1 MPREALRPEMKDAL
15 AQLAKFDS
23 GMAHVEVMVFVPGPY
38 GNEPQKIVNGALP
51 YFEVSAEDLKD
62 FERWVLQH
70 PSLGGARNY
79 RCKITVPNAKGNY
92 APRPDRV
99 VELNFAGPTDT
110 ALGAMAQVPAL
121 AQAAAQGIAEQAD
134 FYSGKAQTAAAL
146 STTKAAEAA
155 ALAETDPKRS
165 RELADQAEAAAR
177 EAKQHA
183 DAAGQQMANLG
194 QVLANMNRPQAQ
206 QTPIGGYQ
214 QPAPYGYPPP
224 WPGQPQ
230 PYYQQPNAYYPPQ
243 YQQQPPAAPSTDPAL
258 IALLTKLIEKNDV
271 PARPAGPPPELAA
284 MQAQMNQMQT
294 ALAEAKAQAAQ
305 AKADADRARDKAES
319 DAKMAELR
327 AELARLRDGGDSRKP
342 DATLE
347 LAKIQLAN
355 AQSQSESQGKMYELL
370 QRTTDASNARLIEIL
385 QSGGD
390 DDYAVKAKALMSMQ
404 GEIFQ
409 SGMQMM
415 QMASK
420 LGGAPEGGGKEPAWI
435 GIAKT
440 MLGQFQNMGNAMMS
454 NPQQALDQA
463 RATGSLQPPPV
474 VQQQTM
480 PPPPLV
486 TPPPVVPPTIPAGVA
501 VPPPAQV
508 AAPVHPT
515 REQYVNAARDFLQKD
530 DIRRAFAIMKEG
542 FGLYP
547 DLRNAG
553 EDDLAAAQRLF
564 DGAWPSTATEAR
576 VGEAVVELYGAGI
589 LPRLLELSQAAARP
603 AANDDGEPA
612 NSDTEPVG
620 PNGVVQPG
628 SPRPVYVVP
637 PPRQA

>member
-23 GMAHVEVMVFVPGPY
+23 GMAHVEVLVFVPGPY
-38 GNEPQKIVNGALP
+38 GVEPQKIVNGALP
-51 YFEVSAEDLKD
+51 YFEVAAEDLKD

-70 PSLGGARNY
+70 PSLGGGRNY

-134 FYSGKAQTAAAL
+134 FYNGKAAAAAQL
-146 STTKAAEAA
+146 STTKAAESA
-155 ALAETDPKRS
+155 ALTETDPKRS

-194 QVLANMNRPQAQ
+194 QVLANLNRTQTQQQ
-206 QTPIGGYQ
+206 QTPIGQPNWVFANPQ
-214 QPAPYGYPPP
+214 QPYAPQPYYPQAPQYFPPQGNPYGYP
-224 WPGQPQ
+224 Q
-230 PYYQQPNAYYPPQ
+230 A
-243 YQQQPPAAPSTDPAL
+243 PAAPASDPML
-258 IALLTKLIEKNDV
+258 VTLVTKLMERLDRNDV
-271 PARPAGPPPELAA
+271 PARPAGPPPELVA
-284 MQAQMNQMQT
+284 MQQQMNAMQG

-327 AELARLRDGGDSRKP
+327 AEMARMRDGGDSRKP

-347 LAKIQLAN
+347 LAKIQMEN
-355 AQSQSESQGKMYELL
+355 ARTQAEAQGKMYELL

-420 LGGAPEGGGKEPAWI
+420 LGGAPEGGGKLPAWVDV
-435 GIAKT
+435 AQK
-440 MLGQFQNMGNAMMS
+440 MLGQFQNMGNAMMA
-454 NPQQALDQA
+454 NPQGALDQA

-474 VQQQTM
+474 VQQQQM
-480 PPPPLV
+480 PPPPAQQPAPI
-486 TPPPVVPPTIPAGVA
+486 PPGVA

-508 AAPVHPT
+508 ATPRPT
-515 REQYVNAARDFLQKD
+515 REQYVAGARAVLQKD
-530 DIRRAFAIMKEG
+530 DIRQAFAIMKEG
-542 FGLYP
+542 LALYP
-547 DLRNAG
+547 DLRAAG

-564 DGAWPSTATEAR
+564 DGAWPPTATEER
-576 VGEAVVELYGAGI
+576 VGQAVVELYGAGI
-589 LPRLLELSQAAARP
+589 LPRLMELSQATANRA
-603 AANDDGEPA
+603 AANDDVEGA
-612 NSDTEPVG
+612 NSDRETTG
-620 PNGVVQPG
+620 PNGVAAPAA
-628 SPRPVYVVP
+628 PRPVHVVP
-637 PPRQA
+637 PPAS